1 MKRLL
6 MPLCMLALIS
16 VGCNHIE
23 EKAEKDVAAAQTF
36 NLAAAKDSIAASNT
50 AFAKALA
57 NKDSAGV
64 AALYT
69 SDAVLMP
76 ANMPVFTGT
85 AAITSFMGEGI
96 RGGMNSINLQTTEVF
111 GTGDIVTEVG
121 TYTLSFGP
129 DQDKGKYIVIWK
141 NEGGKWKMFRDIFNS
156 DNPPPPAPPV
166 QKNN

>member
-6 MPLCMLALIS
+6 IPLCMLALIS
-16 VGCNHIE
+16 VGCNN
-23 EKAEKDVAAAQTF
+23 EKAAEETAAPTSTF
-36 NLAAAKDSIAASNT
+36 NLAAAKDSIAASNA
-50 AFAKALA
+50 AFASALA

-76 ANMPVFTGT
+76 ANMPVFTGS

-96 RGGMNSINLQTTEVF
+96 RGGMNSISLVTTEVF
-111 GTGDIVTEVG
+111 GAGDMVTEVG

-156 DNPPPPAPPV
+156 DNPPPPAPAPA
-166 QKNN
+166 KK

>member
-1 MKRLL
+1 MKHLL
-6 MPLCMLALIS
+6 MPLCMLALLS

-23 EKAEKDVAAAQTF
+23 EKAASDAAATQTF
-36 NLAAAKDSIAASNT
+36 NLDAAKESIAASNA
-50 AFAKALA
+50 AFATALA

-96 RGGMNSINLQTTEVF
+96 RGGMNSINLVTTEVF
-111 GTGDIVTEVG
+111 GNGDILSEVG

-129 DQDKGKYIVIWK
+129 EQDKGKYIVIWK
-141 NEGGKWKMFRDIFNS
+141 NDGGKWKMFRDIFNS
-156 DNPPPPAPPV
+156 DNPPPPAPPPA
-166 QKNN
+166 KK